1 MIHMQTKQNSRQAI
15 QMMLKVFY
23 KLNTFG
29 KNEMVTTLLHYPEYY
44 QEFVE
49 TMNKET
55 YEKYMVRA

>member
-1 MIHMQTKQNSRQAI
+1 
-15 QMMLKVFY
+15 MMLKVFY